1 MKQNFFAVD
10 LGATSGRTILGTFI
24 EGGLNLEE
32 INRFPNHLVE
42 VGGHFYWDIYAL
54 YRHILDGL
62 KLVAHRGESI
72 ASIGIDTWGVDFVC
86 VGKDGNLLRQPY
98 AYRDPHTVGAPEA
111 LFSRISRSKVYG
123 KTGIQIMNFNSL
135 FQLDTLRRNHD
146 SALEAADKILFMP
159 DALSYM
165 LTGEMVTEYTIASTA
180 QLVNAQTRRL
190 EPELLKAVG
199 LSEKNFGRF
208 VFPGEKVGV
217 LTEEVQK
224 ITGLG
229 AIPVIAVAGHDT
241 GSAVAAVPALDRNF
255 AYLSSG
261 TWSLM
266 GVETDAPVINAET
279 EALNFT
285 NEGGVEG
292 TIRLLKNICGMWLL
306 ERCRLNWGDTSYPEL
321 INEADACEPFRSLI
335 NPDDDCFANPADME
349 KAIAE
354 YCRATGQSVPE
365 KRGQVVRCIFESL
378 ALRYR
383 QVLENLRSLSPR
395 PIETLHVIGGGSRND
410 LLNQFTANAI
420 GIPVVAGPSEATAI
434 GNVMIQAMAAGEAT
448 DVAGMR
454 QLINRSIP
462 LKTYQPQDTEVWD
475 AAYIHFKNCV
485 RK

>member
-32 INRFPNHLVE
+32 INRFPNHLIE

-54 YRHILDGL
+54 YRHIIDGL

-111 LFSRISRSKVYG
+111 LFSRISRSEVYG

-165 LTGEMVTEYTIASTA
+165 LTGEMVTA
-180 QLVNAQTRRL
+180 
-190 EPELLKAVG
+190 
-199 LSEKNFGRF
+199 
-208 VFPGEKVGV
+208 
-217 LTEEVQK
+217 
-224 ITGLG
+224 
-229 AIPVIAVAGHDT
+229 
-241 GSAVAAVPALDRNF
+241 
-255 AYLSSG
+255 
-261 TWSLM
+261 WSLM

-321 INEADACEPFRSLI
+321 ISEADACEPFRSLI

-354 YCRATGQSVPE
+354 YCRATGQAVPE

-395 PIETLHVIGGGSRND
+395 PIDTLHVIGGGSRND

-462 LKTYQPQDTEVWD
+462 LKTYQPQDTEAWD

-485 RK
+485 R